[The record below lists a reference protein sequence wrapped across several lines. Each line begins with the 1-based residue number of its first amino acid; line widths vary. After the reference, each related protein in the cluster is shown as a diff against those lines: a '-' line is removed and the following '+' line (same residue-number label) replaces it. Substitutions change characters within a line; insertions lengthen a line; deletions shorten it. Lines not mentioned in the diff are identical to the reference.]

1 MPSPSRQASKIKA
14 GTERSYTIRAMPL
27 TLQEIRRNCAQARE
41 RMAQAR
47 AEHWAFGA
55 FNLDDE
61 ATLRAVVQAAAKKQA
76 PVLVEVSQG
85 EVDDIGMENVR
96 DMVDNFKYTYGVE
109 IYINLDHSPSV
120 EAAMAGIEAGFEFI
134 HIDVSQANHDASDE
148 EIVDATRK
156 IVQYAKMTGALVES
170 EPHYFGGS
178 SNVHTEKI
186 DYDEIKKTFSTPEG
200 AKAFVDATGIDTFA
214 AAVGNL
220 HGKYPV
226 PKVIDL
232 KLLEQVRAAID
243 CNISLHGGSDTP
255 GHYFRD
261 AVKIGVTK
269 ININSD
275 MRFAYRTTLEKV
287 LADNPDEYSVAK
299 LISKQVVAEV
309 QAVVESKIDDFN
321 SAGKAVVH

>member
-1 MPSPSRQASKIKA
+1 
-14 GTERSYTIRAMPL
+14 MPL
-27 TLQEIRRNCAQARE
+27 TLRQIRDNCTQARE

-61 ATLRAVVQAAAKKQA
+61 ATLKAVVLAAQAQNA

-85 EVDDIGMENVR
+85 EVDDIGIDIVR
-96 DMVDNFKYTYGVE
+96 DMVDDFKYTYGVE
-109 IYINLDHSPSV
+109 IYVNLDHSPSV
-120 EAAMAGIEAGFEFI
+120 EAAIAGIEAGFEFI
-134 HIDVSQANHDASDE
+134 HIDVSQANHDATE
-148 EIVDATRK
+148 QQIIDATRE
-156 IVQYAKMTGALVES
+156 VVEWARLTGASVES

-186 DYDEIKKTFSTPEG
+186 DYAEIKKTFSTPEHM
-200 AKAFVDATGIDTFA
+200 KAFVDATGIDTFA
-214 AAVGNL
+214 AAIGNL

-226 PKVIDL
+226 PKKLDL
-232 KLLEQVRAAID
+232 ELLAQLRKASD
-243 CNISLHGGSDTP
+243 CNISLHGGSGTP

-275 MRFAYRTTLEKV
+275 MRYSYRTTLEKV
-287 LADNPDEYSVAK
+287 LAENPTEYSVSK
-299 LISKQVVAEV
+299 LIAKAVLPAV
-309 QAVVESKIDDFN
+309 QKVVESKLVDFN
-321 SAGKAVVH
+321 SAGKAIL

>member
-1 MPSPSRQASKIKA
+1 
-14 GTERSYTIRAMPL
+14 MPL
-27 TLQEIRRNCAQARE
+27 TLQEIRKNCAQARA

-47 AEHWAFGA
+47 AEKWAFGA

-61 ATLRAVVQAAAKKQA
+61 ATLRAVVQAAASKKA

-85 EVDDIGMENVR
+85 EVDDIGLDNVR
-96 DMVDNFKYTYGVE
+96 DLVDNFKYQYGVE
-109 IYINLDHSPSV
+109 AYVNLDHSPSV
-120 EAAMAGIEAGFEFI
+120 EAARKGIEAGFEFI
-134 HIDVSQANHDASDE
+134 HIDVSQANHDATDE
-148 EIVDATRK
+148 EIIAATK
-156 IVQYAKMTGALVES
+156 EIVAYAKLTGALVES

-178 SNVHTEKI
+178 SNVHTEAI
-186 DYDEIKKTFSTPEG
+186 DYEEIKKTFSTPEG
-200 AKAFVDATGIDTFA
+200 AKAFVAATGIDTFA

-226 PKVIDL
+226 PKVLDL
-232 KLLEQVRAAID
+232 DLLKQVREALD

-261 AVKIGVTK
+261 AVQIGVTK

-275 MRFAYRTTLEKV
+275 MRYAYRTTLEKV
-287 LADNPDEYSVAK
+287 LADNPGEYSVAK
-299 LISKQVVAEV
+299 LISKEVVAAV

-321 SAGKAVVH
+321 STGKAVVH